1 MLMNDM
7 LMESKSRAKDN
18 ELFIVVAPE
27 PFDQDCELAI
37 ESALKTV
44 VAAGHRVVFI
54 APMVPYVTPVVRD
67 PVAARILA
75 KADLGHSR
83 DAESDF
89 RSKLLGLGAA
99 FSRVDDPKLMQIV
112 AMEVGLLQ
120 SGKSRARVLR
130 SR

>member
-1 MLMNDM
+1 
-7 LMESKSRAKDN
+7 
-18 ELFIVVAPE
+18 VV
-27 PFDQDCELAI
+27 Q
-37 ESALKTV
+37 
-44 VAAGHRVVFI
+44 
-54 APMVPYVTPVVRD
+54 D

-75 KADLGHSR
+75 NADLGHSR
-83 DAESDF
+83 DADSDF

-120 SGKSRARVLR
+120 SGKSRTRITR